1 MAYDKRKIANSFY
14 LPKYPFLSG
23 VASLLDFRGSRSR
36 RLAEQILARPAAESM
51 RLDWEAVLANL
62 DLSDESRAEKR
73 RQQERAALDS
83 AIKRE
88 QLGMLLGFI
97 FSMAMIIGGTCAI
110 MAGYSFAGVAI
121 IAADLVFL
129 LAVYIFDLRT
139 REYGTY

>member
-1 MAYDKRKIANSFY
+1 MAYDKRKIANSFH

-110 MAGYSFAGVAI
+110 MAG
-121 IAADLVFL
+121 
-129 LAVYIFDLRT
+129 
-139 REYGTY
+139 